1 MSSTNPPHSI
11 QSKITQEVSVQTL
24 MRGISGQTFASLASL
39 TLTLPPGKPCAP
51 SGASAKALEL
61 VNFLPDSIHL
71 VVLSELGRH
80 FSPQVSARFVPGAA
94 SAEPPFKVQSSFG
107 SAFDSATLPPLHPA
121 QLDAQVTQLGSR
133 LDSTWL
139 DISRQQIEWPSLW
152 LASALGLHQSVPDR
166 RGLATCGLM
175 DTAVLLATGL
185 NMHLKQLLGV
195 PRPNDPRWSA
205 PVHQPLLPPM
215 PLNQSYPGGHAM
227 ILTTI
232 WAVLN
237 RVIGAK
243 VGPTAMQGLRKVADF
258 LIDNRMRAGLH
269 TARDNEVGRAVGE
282 WLGEQMVMAAA
293 PATAATNGVEYW
305 AALVELAE
313 SEW

>member
-11 QSKITQEVSVQTL
+11 PSKITQEVSVQTL

-39 TLTLPPGKPCAP
+39 NLTLPSGRPGAP
-51 SGASAKALEL
+51 RGASPKALEL
-61 VNFLPDSIHL
+61 VNFLPDSVHM
-71 VVLSELGRH
+71 VALSELGRH
-80 FSPQVSARFVPGAA
+80 FSPQVNTRFVPGT
-94 SAEPPFKVQSSFG
+94 STAEPPFKVQSSFG
-107 SAFDSATLPPLHPA
+107 TAFDSASLPALSPA
-121 QLDAQVTQLGSR
+121 PLDAQVTQLASQ

-139 DISRQQIEWPSLW
+139 DVSRQQIEWPSLW
-152 LASALGLHQSVPDR
+152 LAAALGLHESVPNR

-205 PVHQPLLPPM
+205 PINQPLLPPM

-243 VGPTAMQGLRKVADF
+243 VGPTAMQALRKVADF

-282 WLGEQMVMAAA
+282 WLGEQMALAAA
-293 PATAATNGVEYW
+293 HATAATNGVEYW